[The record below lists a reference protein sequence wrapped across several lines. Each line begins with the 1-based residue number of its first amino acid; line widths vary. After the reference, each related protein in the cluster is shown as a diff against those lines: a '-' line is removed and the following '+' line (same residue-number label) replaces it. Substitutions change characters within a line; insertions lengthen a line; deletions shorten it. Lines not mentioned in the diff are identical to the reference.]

1 MIPQHKHTISFGQ
14 RPPRNPISSLHP
26 QENISVRS
34 DPMMHPQHTP
44 RVRPE
49 SGSIHPRRTISVRP
63 PDKPSSDKQLNLKRS
78 SLDQRDH
85 VLEFLSSLPETGLTV
100 SLPSQVNLLQERP
113 LLVFDQGSIGSCT
126 ANSAGSLYMY
136 ILTKLAGSAIT
147 PSRLFLYWNS
157 RSLINTTMQDSG
169 CTLRHTMQALARF
182 GVCRESIW
190 AYNRSFLFKK
200 PTTTCYSEGATR
212 QALSY
217 ASIPTDLFQM
227 KSALNA
233 GQPFVF
239 GVLVYS
245 SFMLS
250 TVALTGNV
258 PTPDASRERF
268 LGGHAMCAVGYDD
281 TRQVFIVKNSW
292 GTGWGDRGNAYI
304 PYSYMSNPSLCFDI
318 WTLYTVEVPS
328 SGTNPRRLVRGS
340 S

>member
-1 MIPQHKHTISFGQ
+1 MIPQHKHTIRFGHTPQRNRVLSPSPRQNITTHRQNTPSITTGQ
-14 RPPRNPISSLHP
+14 RQARPIL
-26 QENISVRS
+26 
-34 DPMMHPQHTP
+34 
-44 RVRPE
+44 VRPKD
-49 SGSIHPRRTISVRP
+49 P
-63 PDKPSSDKQLNLKRS
+63 PSSERQLNLKRS
-78 SLDQRDH
+78 SLDERDH
-85 VLEFLSSLPETGLTV
+85 VLQFSSSIPETGLTV
-100 SLPSQVNLLQERP
+100 SLPPMVNLLQDRP

-136 ILTKLAGSAIT
+136 ILTRLTGSTIV

-157 RSLINTTMQDSG
+157 RSLIRTTMEDSG

-200 PTTTCYSEGATR
+200 PSAPCYTEGLTR

-217 ASIPTDLFQM
+217 ASVPVNLFQM

-239 GVLVYS
+239 GVLVFS
-245 SFMLS
+245 SFMTS
-250 TVALTGNV
+250 AVASTGNV

-281 TRQVFIVKNSW
+281 TREVFIVKNSW

-304 PYSYMSNPSLCFDI
+304 PYSYMTNTSLCFDV

-328 SGTNPRRLVRGS
+328 SRTNPSRIIRGS
-340 S
+340 SL